1 MKTPS
6 REAAWAILTEY
17 TQSQPLRRHALAVEA
32 TMRHLARRSG
42 VTDAA
47 EIETWGLVGMLH
59 DFDYEKYPTEQDH
72 VWRGMEILRERGWPE
87 EIIRAVGGH
96 AFYTNIER
104 KTRMEKAILAADEL
118 TGFAGA
124 CALIRPTKKI
134 ADVPVESVLKRL
146 KEKSFARSVDRTYVM
161 RGAEEWGA
169 ARARTHRARPCRASA
184 DCGPHRPRRRPRR
197 GPAGFSGASRT
208 SSSLIPRPGG
218 ERQPC
223 PKTASFLPAR
233 E

>member
-6 REAAWAILTEY
+6 REAAWALLTEF

-32 TMRHLARRSG
+32 TMRHLARSSG
-42 VTDAA
+42 VQDGGA
-47 EIETWGLVGMLH
+47 IETWGLVGMLH

-72 VWRGMEILRERGWPE
+72 VWRGMEILRDRGWPE

-104 KTRMEKAILAADEL
+104 KTPMEKAILAADEL

-146 KEKSFARSVDRTYVM
+146 KEKAFARSVDRTYVT
-161 RGAEEWGA
+161 RGAEEWGLQLPDLVALVLA
-169 ARARTHRARPCRASA
+169 AQVPVA
-184 DCGPHRPRRRPRR
+184 DRIGL
-197 GPAGFSGASRT
+197 GGSPAAD
-208 SSSLIPRPGG
+208 
-218 ERQPC
+218 
-223 PKTASFLPAR
+223 LPDSPVPPEPPAP
-233 E
+233 